1 MLDINDNGPLV
12 QQQDTDF
19 IVKAG
24 AGKDVNIAQQIRFI
38 ERNKILSIKFYSKLS
53 ISGSKMP
60 ILKIV
65 IKLRLQLLLRKN

>member
-38 ERNKILSIKFYSKLS
+38 ERNKILYIKFYFKLS
-53 ISGSKMP
+53 IKGSKMP

-65 IKLRLQLLLRKN
+65 IKLRLLLLLMKN

>member
-24 AGKDVNIAQQIRFI
+24 AGKDVNIAQQIRFT
-38 ERNKILSIKFYSKLS
+38 ERNKTLYIKFYFKLSIK
-53 ISGSKMP
+53 GSKMP

-65 IKLRLQLLLRKN
+65 IKLRLLLLLMKN